1 MKNETYIWDEVLDY
15 VSEQITKGS
24 FETWFKPS
32 SLKIEEDKW
41 YIALSNEFARDWV
54 DMNYQSLIKDAIY
67 ETTNELPE
75 LKLIV
80 EAQPVRSFH
89 TGEKTDKLNNRNPS
103 QYNESVR
110 LDRLEKEIELIKGK
124 LDKIMDTLERNSS
137 QG

>member
-1 MKNETYIWDEVLDY
+1 MKNETYIWNEVLDY
-15 VSEQITKGS
+15 VSKQLSKPS
-24 FETWFKPS
+24 FDTWLKPS

-41 YIALSNEFARDWV
+41 YIALSNEFTRDWV
-54 DMNYQSLIKDAIY
+54 DSNYQSLIKNAIY

-80 EAQPVRSFH
+80 EARPVRPFY
-89 TGEKTDKLNNRNPS
+89 TGEKTDNLNIRNPS

-110 LDRLEKEIELIKGK
+110 LDRLEKEIEHIKGK